1 MRRER
6 AAAAAAVQT
15 HRLAMTAP
23 LDAGNDLALPIRRQP
38 PWYERARVAL
48 AEAVKIDEVRQIHDL
63 AAAAQEYARRA
74 KDSELI
80 DNATEIRVRA
90 ERRAGEVLAEMKARG
105 ERDAGGRGP
114 VESRPAI
121 QLKDL
126 EVTPSQSSRWQRKAA
141 MPKEEFEQHLAA
153 AKKAAVASLDKA
165 ATQAEKRERRADRE
179 RELAEKTLEISA
191 ALGAKLYGVIYA
203 DPPWRFEPYSRDSGM
218 DRAADNH
225 YPTEHVEKLKALEVP
240 AAEDAVLFLW
250 ATVPM
255 LPQALEV
262 MRAWGFT
269 YKSNFAWVK
278 HKAGTG
284 YWNRNQHEL
293 LLVGTRG
300 DIPAPAPGQQFNSVI
315 EARSSGHSAKPF
327 RFREMIEAMF
337 PLLPR
342 IELFA
347 RTSYTG
353 WDRWG
358 NEAEVDDA
366 A

>member
-1 MRRER
+1 
-6 AAAAAAVQT
+6 
-15 HRLAMTAP
+15 MTSRP
-23 LDAGNDLALPIRRQP
+23 RPRNTPGGPKTL
-38 PWYERARVAL
+38 
-48 AEAVKIDEVRQIHDL
+48 
-63 AAAAQEYARRA
+63 
-74 KDSELI
+74 ELI

-114 VESRPAI
+114 VELRPAI

-179 RELAEKTLEISA
+179 RELAEKTVAAAA
-191 ALGAKLYGVIYA
+191 ALGRKVYGVIYA
-203 DPPWRFEPYSRDSGM
+203 DPPWRFEPYSRDTGM

-225 YPTEHVEKLKALEVP
+225 YPTMTLEEIKALKVP
-240 AAEDAVLFLW
+240 AA
-250 ATVPM
+250 PM
-255 LPQALEV
+255 MPCCSCGRRCRCCPRRSMSCA
-262 MRAWGFT
+262 RWGFA
-269 YKSNFAWVK
+269 YKSHFAWVK

-293 LLVGTRG
+293 LLIGTRG

-315 EARSSGHSAKPF
+315 EARVRPA
-327 RFREMIEAMF
+327 
-337 PLLPR
+337 
-342 IELFA
+342 
-347 RTSYTG
+347 
-353 WDRWG
+353 
-358 NEAEVDDA
+358 
-366 A
+366 